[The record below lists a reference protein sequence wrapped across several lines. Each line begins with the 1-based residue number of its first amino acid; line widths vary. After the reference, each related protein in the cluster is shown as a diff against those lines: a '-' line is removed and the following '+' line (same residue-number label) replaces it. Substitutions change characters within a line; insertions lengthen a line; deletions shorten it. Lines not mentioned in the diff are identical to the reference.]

1 MAPREEVEGSTSYEE
16 REEDLFTTIGRR
28 VQDLEIDDT
37 ARVKRLDGGDMTQ
50 DDRAEAKVIDKIES
64 LCMNCED
71 NVSFICSRYQFHVL
85 ISGGK

>member
-16 REEDLFTTIGRR
+16 REEDLFTAIGRR

-37 ARVKRLDGGDMTQ
+37 ARVKRLDGGDMTE

-71 NVSFICSRYQFHVL
+71 NVSFICCRYQLHAF
-85 ISGGK
+85 ISGSK